1 MTTAV
6 SEKKGRKSIRFRLKG
21 LRVVWQKEIN
31 VRDFIQQNYQ
41 PYIGDGSFLAPA
53 TERTN
58 KIWLT

>member
-6 SEKKGRKSIRFRLKG
+6 SEKKAENQSASGWG
-21 LRVVWQKEIN
+21 LAWWSGKRRSTFAISSN
-31 VRDFIQQNYQ
+31 RTTSRISAMD
-41 PYIGDGSFLAPA
+41 PLAPA